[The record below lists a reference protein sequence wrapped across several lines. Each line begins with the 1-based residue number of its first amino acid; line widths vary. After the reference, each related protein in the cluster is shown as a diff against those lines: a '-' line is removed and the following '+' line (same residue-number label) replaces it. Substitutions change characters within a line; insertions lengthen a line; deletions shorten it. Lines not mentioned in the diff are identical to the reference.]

1 MKIAQLLNGYNSL
14 VSNEENR
21 FIKRYPTE
29 ANLSSLMERDHWVA
43 QNLVR
48 KGVYGISN
56 EDNDI
61 ITRSNTQ

>member
-1 MKIAQLLNGYNSL
+1 MKIAQLLNGHESL
-14 VSNEENR
+14 VSNEEHD
-21 FIKRYPTE
+21 FIKRYPSGV
-29 ANLSSLMERDHWVA
+29 NIGSLMERDHWVA

-56 EDNDI
+56 DNNDV

>member
-14 VSNEENR
+14 VNNEEDN
-21 FIKRYPTE
+21 FINRYPTE
-29 ANLSSLMERDHWVA
+29 ANLAGLMERDLWVA

-56 EDNDI
+56 DDNDI